1 MLLLKAMKWNK
12 RLLFYLKIFLE
23 NDNNNSE
30 DIVTPDSYW
39 TDAV

>member
-1 MLLLKAMKWNK
+1 MFLLKVMKWNK

-30 DIVTPDSYW
+30 DIVILDSYW
-39 TDAV
+39 IDVV

>member
-1 MLLLKAMKWNK
+1 MLLLKAMKRNK

-30 DIVTPDSYW
+30 DIVTPDSY
-39 TDAV
+39 